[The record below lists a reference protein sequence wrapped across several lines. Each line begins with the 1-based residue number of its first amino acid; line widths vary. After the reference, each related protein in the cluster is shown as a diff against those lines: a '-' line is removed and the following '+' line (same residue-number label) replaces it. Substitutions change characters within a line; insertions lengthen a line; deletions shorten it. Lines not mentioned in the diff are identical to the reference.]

1 MCACNVI
8 ACSCFVLIHPSCWR
22 AVAIVNSAVQLWP
35 RASTAERHAR
45 VAPWRRR
52 VQGSPASA
60 LVSKRENENIRR
72 AASHRYAVI
81 PLCMHCYGRRSTKL
95 ITVLYGTYI
104 PTQGRQSTDYS
115 VT

>member
-1 MCACNVI
+1 MLGSRLGDGASKGV
-8 ACSCFVLIHPSCWR
+8 
-22 AVAIVNSAVQLWP
+22 WP
-35 RASTAERHAR
+35 
-45 VAPWRRR
+45 P
-52 VQGSPASA
+52 
-60 LVSKRENENIRR
+60 LSKRENENIRR